1 MTVTIFPVYAEQL
14 QVVARPFS
22 LPPDKS
28 ILHRALFIGS
38 ITRSAFRIPIPSEAA
53 ISHDIVATVLSLESL
68 GVPIELFPDRIELQG
83 VGLGGYRMPTHVIN
97 CANSGTTARL
107 LMGLLAGQPFNAAL
121 TGDGSLSIRP
131 MQRLA
136 DLLSKMGA
144 SIITAPEGTLPLMV
158 NGKQLHGAEIRL
170 PVASAQMK
178 TALILSGLHA
188 NGRSQI
194 QEPGQSRD
202 HTERMLEAFGF
213 GIEVADEAI
222 LVDPSIGPTIPDEIE
237 YSVPSDISSAAFLI
251 VAAILLRKQIVIKN
265 VLLNPTR
272 TRFLD
277 VLTLMGVEVEAVNVA
292 ESYGESRGD
301 LIVYG
306 AKEGLSPFQI
316 TPEEVPRLIDE
327 LPILA
332 LLAAFA
338 NGESTVRGATELRH
352 KESDRLSVTAAQLQ
366 AFGVRV
372 EELEDGLIIHG
383 IPDRR
388 LTHST
393 ISHGGDHRLAMA
405 FSIAALL
412 CEEPVTIEG
421 AEIVAVSYPE
431 FFMHLAELSGSE
443 HVTTQRQ

>member
-1 MTVTIFPVYAEQL
+1 MTVTIFPVYAEEIE
-14 QVVARPFS
+14 VVSRPFL

-28 ILHRALFIGS
+28 ILHRVLFIGS

-68 GVPIELFPDRIELQG
+68 GVPIELFPDRIEVQG

-121 TGDGSLSIRP
+121 TGDESLSIRP

-136 DLLSKMGA
+136 DLLSSMGA
-144 SIITAPEGTLPLMV
+144 SIITAPDGTLPLMV

-178 TALILSGLHA
+178 TALILAGLHA
-188 NGRSQI
+188 EGRSLI
-194 QEPGQSRD
+194 EEPWQSRD

-213 GIEVADEAI
+213 GIEVTDEGI
-222 LVDPSIGPTIPDEIE
+222 LLDPGIGPTISDEIE
-237 YSVPSDISSAAFLI
+237 YFVPSDISSAAFLI
-251 VAAILLRKQIVIKN
+251 AAAILLRKQIVIKN
-265 VLLNPTR
+265 VSLNPTR
-272 TRFLD
+272 TCFLD
-277 VLTLMGVEVEAVNVA
+277 VLTLMGVELEAVNVS
-292 ESYGESRGD
+292 EQFGESRGD
-301 LIVYG
+301 IIVYS
-306 AKEGLSPFQI
+306 ANEGLAPFHI
-316 TPEEVPRLIDE
+316 APEDVPLLIDE

-332 LLAAFA
+332 VLAVFA
-338 NGESTVRGATELRH
+338 DGESTVRGAQELRH
-352 KESDRLSVTAAQLQ
+352 KESDRLSVTTAQLQ
-366 AFGVRV
+366 AFGVQV

-388 LTHST
+388 LTHTT

-405 FSIAALL
+405 FSIAALS
-412 CEEPVTIEG
+412 CEGPVTIEG

-431 FFMHLAELSGSE
+431 FFIHLAELSGSE